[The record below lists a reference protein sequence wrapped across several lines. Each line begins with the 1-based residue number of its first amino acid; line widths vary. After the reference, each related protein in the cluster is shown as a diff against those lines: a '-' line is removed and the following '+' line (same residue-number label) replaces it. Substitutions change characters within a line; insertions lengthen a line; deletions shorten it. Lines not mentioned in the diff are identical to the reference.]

1 MRRKIQHRNSVWFQ
15 GKLDL
20 AITLLNAFTLK
31 LITDIEQAI
40 KKTLV
45 LRLTLLY
52 YIKQYFKSEKAFV
65 C

>member
-1 MRRKIQHRNSVWFQ
+1 MGTLCGSKENWNLV
-15 GKLDL
+15 
-20 AITLLNAFTLK
+20 ITLLNAFTLK
-31 LITDIEQAI
+31 LITDIEPAI